1 MWKCKE
7 CGSEILLTEFDG
19 SSFKYNLDKNKE
31 IIMLSIDDEWVY
43 EKFIQC
49 SGCGKATFNLTG
61 KKSPTSKVVR

>member
-31 IIMLSIDDEWVY
+31 IIMLVVDNEWTY
-43 EKFIQC
+43 EKFMQC
-49 SGCGKATFNLTG
+49 SGCGKATFDDEELEQIAEW
-61 KKSPTSKVVR
+61 VDD